1 MSPVPCCSSGA
12 AGTTAA
18 AAARLSA
25 RRCCAQT
32 QPLRAPAPG
41 RRRTH
46 QPVTVAAAEGPS
58 AVCPVGVTQVHAT
71 EPPSGLPNLALRPIS
86 EAVVSQS
93 KALEAFRASGAAN
106 RACPG
111 PRGLVSLVSYHPP
124 ESPLTLVLP
133 ARLLLTGY
141 ASEPKSSIV
150 AIGLSVHTAPVEI
163 REKLA
168 IAEAHWPEAIAQLC
182 AFPHVEEAAVL
193 STCNR
198 MEIYCVVLSYNRG
211 VREVEEFLSKVRPN
225 DARLPCPLPAARRSL
240 ARATDSPAVS
250 HAWRLHARA
259 AGCAPAR
266 QATAFLAQLGLRET
280 SPAPGWRAQP
290 PVHPSDA
297 LLCLPILC
305 AAQRDCFSPLS
316 AVRRARG

>member
-1 MSPVPCCSSGA
+1 MRPPCRSPAADLGVMSPVPCCSSGA
-12 AGTTAA
+12 AGATAA

-124 ESPLTLVLP
+124 VSPLTLVPP

-225 DARLPCPLPAARRSL
+225 DARLPCPSASYTPLAGEGHGQPGCIPRVAAARSRRWVCPRAASHGFPRSARASGDVTSPGL
-240 ARATDSPAVS
+240 ARTTTCSPV
-250 HAWRLHARA
+250 
-259 AGCAPAR
+259 
-266 QATAFLAQLGLRET
+266 
-280 SPAPGWRAQP
+280 
-290 PVHPSDA
+290 
-297 LLCLPILC
+297 
-305 AAQRDCFSPLS
+305 
-316 AVRRARG
+316 